1 MNRRIR
7 RKLALEKRRIERRL
21 DQAVR
26 PNEVGPVLR
35 GNGIRYELADKVAA
49 IACGGVGAIHRMVK
63 QLGLQQ
69 AIDERVRL
77 FKVHHPYFESDHV
90 LNVAY
95 NVLCGGRTLD
105 DIEVRRNDRVFLDA
119 LGAESIPDPTT
130 TGDFCRRFR
139 PEDVDDLM
147 DAINKVRQHVWRSQ
161 APRFF
166 TETARIEAD
175 GTFVTT
181 EGECKEGMD
190 ISYKGDWGY
199 HPLLVSFAN
208 TNEPLYIVN
217 RSGNRT
223 SHEGVVP
230 YFDKAV
236 SLCRNAG
243 FRDVLLRGDT
253 DFSLTTE
260 FDRWTDD
267 GVRFV
272 FGFDAIEKAVAWAES
287 APEGMYQELVKR
299 AEREIKTRRRARPN
313 NVKRGIVRERGYKN
327 LKLRAQDVVDFD
339 YRPNKCKRDYRMV
352 AVRKNISVERGDT
365 ALFDEIRYFFYIT
378 NDRDLEPH
386 EVVAEARH
394 RCDQENLIQQLKTG
408 IRALHAPVNTL
419 VANWAYMVMASLAW
433 SLKAW
438 FGLRLPISPRW
449 RSRHEAERQSILRM
463 DFRTFQQRLIFVPAQ
478 IIRGARRL
486 TYRLLGWTPSIDVL
500 LRFLHAT

>member
-1 MNRRIR
+1 VNRRIR
-7 RKLALEKRRIERRL
+7 RKLASEKRRIERRL

-26 PNEVGPVLR
+26 PNERGPVLR
-35 GNGIRYELADKVAA
+35 GNGIRYELAEKVAA
-49 IACGGVGAIHRMVK
+49 IACGGIGAIHRMVK
-63 QLGLQQ
+63 QLRLQA
-69 AIDERVRL
+69 AIDDRVHL
-77 FKVHHPYFESDHV
+77 FKAHHPYFESDHV

-95 NVLCGGRTLD
+95 NIVCGGRTLD

-119 LGAESIPDPTT
+119 IGAESIPDPTT
-130 TGDFCRRFR
+130 AGDFCRRFH
-139 PEDVDDLM
+139 PEAINDLM
-147 DAINKVRQHVWRSQ
+147 DAINEVRMDVWRSQ
-161 APRFF
+161 SPQFF
-166 TETARIEAD
+166 AETARIDAD
-175 GTFVTT
+175 GTLVTT
-181 EGECKEGMD
+181 DGECKEGMD

-223 SHEGVVP
+223 SHDGVVP

-236 SLCRNAG
+236 ALCRKAG
-243 FRDVLLRGDT
+243 FQDVLLRGDT
-253 DFSLTTE
+253 DFSLTSE
-260 FDRWTDD
+260 FDRWTDQ
-267 GVRFV
+267 GIRFV
-272 FGFDAIEKAVAWAES
+272 FGFNAVQKAVAWAES
-287 APEGMYQELVKR
+287 APEAMYRELVER
-299 AEREIKTRRRARPN
+299 AEREIKTRRRTRPTK
-313 NVKRGIVRERGYKN
+313 VKREIVRDRGYKN
-327 LKLRAQDVVDFD
+327 LKLRAQDVVEFD
-339 YRPNKCKRDYRMV
+339 YRPTKCKRTYRMI
-352 AVRKNISVERGDT
+352 AVRKNISVARGDV

-394 RCDQENLIQQLKTG
+394 RCNQENLIQQLKTG

-463 DFRTFQQRLIFVPAQ
+463 NFRTFQQRLVFVPAQ
-478 IIRGARRL
+478 IIHGARRL
-486 TYRLLGWTPSIDVL
+486 TYRLLGWTPSIALL
-500 LRFLHAT
+500 LRFLHGT

>member
-1 MNRRIR
+1 VNRRIR
-7 RKLALEKRRIERRL
+7 RKLAREKRTIERRL

-63 QLGLQQ
+63 QLGLQK
-69 AIDERVRL
+69 AIDDRIRL
-77 FKVHHPYFESDHV
+77 LKLHHPYFESDHV

-95 NVLCGGRTLD
+95 NILCGGRTLD

-119 LGAESIPDPTT
+119 LGTESIPDPTT
-130 TGDFCRRFR
+130 AGDFCRRFQ
-139 PEDVDDLM
+139 PEDVDELM
-147 DAINKVRQHVWRSQ
+147 DAINEVRANVWRGQ
-161 APRFF
+161 APSFF
-166 TETARIEAD
+166 AETARIDAD
-175 GTFVTT
+175 GTLVTT
-181 EGECKEGMD
+181 DGECKEGMD

-223 SHEGVVP
+223 SHDGVVP

-236 SLCRNAG
+236 ALCRSAG

-253 DFSLTTE
+253 DFSLTAE
-260 FDRWTDD
+260 FDRWSDN

-272 FGFDAIEKAVAWAES
+272 FGFNAVKKAVAWAES
-287 APEGMYQELVKR
+287 APEDMYQQLVER
-299 AEREIKTRRRARPN
+299 AEREIKTRRRARPTK
-313 NVKRGIVRERGYKN
+313 VKREIVRDRGYKN

-339 YRPNKCKRDYRMV
+339 YRPNKCNRDYRMV
-352 AVRKNISVERGDT
+352 AVRKNISVERGDA

-378 NDRDLEPH
+378 NDGDLAPH

-438 FGLRLPISPRW
+438 FGLRLPVSSRW

-463 DFRTFQQRLIFVPAQ
+463 DLRTFQQRLVFVPAQ